1 MQKQSLRC
9 ALTQSPMAHV
19 SQRPVLMAHMQT
31 QIRDISRETIPD
43 VESWMTN
50 ARAVQQD
57 IERLRRLAT
66 EIVREAEADEERLA
80 HLEDRKAHLEL
91 LEKEGLFN
99 KRLGEALQCIY
110 QVNDAVC
117 RVEHVAEEKNILKA
131 LRLLAGTFTINRF
144 DIVANLWPR
153 NMGDDG

>member
-1 MQKQSLRC
+1 
-9 ALTQSPMAHV
+9 
-19 SQRPVLMAHMQT
+19 MQT
-31 QIRDISRETIPD
+31 EIRDISRETIPD

-91 LEKEGLFN
+91 LEKEG
-99 KRLGEALQCIY
+99 RSEE
-110 QVNDAVC
+110 
-117 RVEHVAEEKNILKA
+117 RV
-131 LRLLAGTFTINRF
+131 
-144 DIVANLWPR
+144 
-153 NMGDDG
+153 